1 MRDGEIGSGRDDR
14 RAFTVIVIV
23 DEVAGLPETQ
33 DSAEVSTT

>member
-1 MRDGEIGSGRDDR
+1 MERSDPAETTG